1 MENQNLFDLH
11 IDEESARYLK
21 ETAKWGSFLAIVA
34 FIMIG
39 FYVLALLFGL
49 IVGSAASGGFEA
61 EYSTANPFAAVMG
74 TGVGVAFF
82 IAYLALFTIPVV
94 YLYRFSTRIKTA
106 LDGNDQTTLTNSFG
120 NLKSMFKFY
129 GIFMIVMLG
138 IMALAFV
145 FMLVTLGTAGF

>member
-21 ETAKWGSFLAIVA
+21 ETAKWGRFLAIVA

-49 IVGSAASGGFEA
+49 MAGGAMTGGFEA
-61 EYSTANPFAAVMG
+61 EYSTTNPFAAAMG

-82 IAYLALFTIPVV
+82 IAYLALLTVPVV

-106 LDGNDQTTLTNSFG
+106 LEGNDQTTLTNSFG

-129 GIFMIVMLG
+129 GILMIVMLG
-138 IMALAFV
+138 LIALAFIV
-145 FMLVTLGTAGF
+145 MVITLGTAGF